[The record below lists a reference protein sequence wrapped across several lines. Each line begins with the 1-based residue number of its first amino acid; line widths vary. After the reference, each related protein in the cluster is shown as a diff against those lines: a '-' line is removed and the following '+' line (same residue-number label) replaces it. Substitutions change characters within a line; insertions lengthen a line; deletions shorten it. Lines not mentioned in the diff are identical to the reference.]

1 LGEGVD
7 RVTPLEQLGFDLDAA
22 PVPMAHADAH
32 SDAHANALAHVRTD
46 AAGPN
51 KSRSSSTVARRA
63 QSALLRDRLH
73 ALGLHGVDAVVLMR
87 TRRVMV
93 SMAGN
98 TLRVHEGFLDAP
110 EPVLRA
116 IVTFATARTRAARM
130 QARDVIVGHPVDRPP
145 PKRRAEPS
153 RPGDASLLAQL
164 RFAHAEFNRRH
175 FGGTLR
181 ALPIKLSGRMSTRLG
196 HYSPPGE
203 DGPEAEIVLNRR
215 HVQRD
220 GWDEV
225 AHTLLH
231 EMVHQWQQETGR
243 PLDHGPEF
251 RRKAR
256 EVGVTPR
263 ARRPVDAPR
272 APRWLATVAS
282 LL

>member
-1 LGEGVD
+1 MTVF
-7 RVTPLEQLGFDLDAA
+7 EQLGFALEASSPPSAQSVASEGA
-22 PVPMAHADAH
+22 PIGARP
-32 SDAHANALAHVRTD
+32 
-46 AAGPN
+46 
-51 KSRSSSTVARRA
+51 RSSSAAARRA

-73 ALGLHGVDAVVLMR
+73 ALGLHGVETVVLMR

-93 SMAGN
+93 SMAGS

-116 IVTFATARTRAARM
+116 IVTFATARTRAARNE
-130 QARDVIVGHPVDRPP
+130 ARDVIVAHPVDRPSP
-145 PKRRAEPS
+145 VRRAEPA
-153 RPGDASLLAQL
+153 RPGDAALIAQL
-164 RFAHAEFNRRH
+164 RFAHDEFNRRH

-181 ALPIKLSGRMSTRLG
+181 AIPIKLSGRMSTRLG

-220 GWDEV
+220 GWGEV
-225 AHTLLH
+225 SHTLLH

-243 PLDHGPEF
+243 PLDHGAEF

-256 EVGVTPR
+256 EVGVAPR
-263 ARRPVDAPR
+263 AKRPVDAPR
-272 APRWLATVAS
+272 PPRWLAAVAS